1 MDVRQFNFQ
10 LPPELIAQE
19 PPIERTAA
27 RLLTLDRKTGAIDHR
42 SIADLPVYIANYK
55 R

>member
-27 RLLTLDRKTGAIDHR
+27 RLLTLDRKTGAIDHLKVVGHAGFFI
-42 SIADLPVYIANYK
+42 SYS
-55 R
+55 